1 MIFFSCEFANMIHWI
16 NGNKWTFLNKAAQMA
31 YRFQTRHSLLEN
43 IEWLTMAGP
52 ATKKVTGMW
61 ENCRGIWLV
70 SQMTIFRH
78 KWQFQINLHTLSQSK
93 NVRKQRVMCFSQ
105 GFALKEFIYFYIIL
119 LSIQS
124 GYSRRDLLF
133 WNIWTSYSCRYCYYS
148 RFLYQMT
155 KIVSFFIFFHLMSLK
170 LGSFMLFNGSSRW
183 HVKSSYLIGPN
194 EQTVTH
200 THECKT

>member
-1 MIFFSCEFANMIHWI
+1 MIDYGRTSYQKSDWNVRKLSWNMTSQPDVI
-16 NGNKWTFLNKAAQMA
+16 
-31 YRFQTRHSLLEN
+31 
-43 IEWLTMAGP
+43 
-52 ATKKVTGMW
+52 
-61 ENCRGIWLV
+61 V